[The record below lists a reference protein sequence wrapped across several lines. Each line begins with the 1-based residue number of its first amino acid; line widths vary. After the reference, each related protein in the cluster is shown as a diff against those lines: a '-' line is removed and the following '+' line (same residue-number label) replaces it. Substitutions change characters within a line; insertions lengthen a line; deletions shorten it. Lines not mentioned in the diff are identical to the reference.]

1 LLLFLAS
8 IFLGGP
14 RAARAQLPV
23 DATLLVGRH
32 DSMVVRVQGRALGWQ
47 TSQLIKND
55 GALRVVDQFDLG
67 EFGQQ
72 RTEIQLSKE
81 GRIRWVQQGG
91 ILQGVP
97 IRTSLEY
104 RRNRVRGVTVVP
116 SPQGPVTLEA
126 DTTLPAGT
134 IDDNAIALFLP
145 SLPWADGARW
155 SFPVF
160 IGGESA
166 IRTMTLTVLGTASVT
181 LPSGPTDT
189 WEAELDGG
197 RAPVRFYVTRSSPH
211 RLARIEVVGTGLEFV
226 LVN

>member
-1 LLLFLAS
+1 
-8 IFLGGP
+8 
-14 RAARAQLPV
+14 
-23 DATLLVGRH
+23 
-32 DSMVVRVQGRALGWQ
+32 MLGWQ
-47 TSQLIKND
+47 TSQLVKSN
-55 GALRVVDQFDLG
+55 GELRVVDQFDLG

-72 RTEIQLSKE
+72 RTEIQLSKA

-104 RRNRVRGVTVVP
+104 RRDRVRGVTVVP
-116 SPQGPVTLEA
+116 SAQGPMTLEA

-145 SLPWADGARW
+145 ALPWGNGARW

-160 IGGESA
+160 IGGENA
-166 IRTMTLTVLGTASVT
+166 IRTMTLTVLGTATVS
-181 LPSGPTDT
+181 LPSGPTAT

-197 RAPVRFYVTRSSPH
+197 RAPLRFYVTQSSPH

>member
-1 LLLFLAS
+1 MVLGVALLLAT
-8 IFLGGP
+8 
-14 RAARAQLPV
+14 REARAQLPV
-23 DATLLVGRH
+23 DASLLEARH
-32 DSMVVRVQGRALGWQ
+32 DSLVVRVQGQVLGWQ
-47 TSQLIKND
+47 TSQLTRND
-55 GALRVVDQFDLG
+55 GAIRVVDQFDLG

-72 RTEIQLSKE
+72 RTEIQLTKE
-81 GRIRWVQQGG
+81 GRLRWVQQGG

-97 IRTSLEY
+97 IRASLEY
-104 RRNRVRGVTVVP
+104 RRNQVRGVTVVP

-126 DTTLPAGT
+126 DTTLPPGA

-145 SLPWADGARW
+145 TLPWAEGARW

-160 IGGESA
+160 IGGENT
-166 IRTMTLTVLGTASVT
+166 IRTMTLTVLGTASVS
-181 LPSGPTDT
+181 LPAGPIDT